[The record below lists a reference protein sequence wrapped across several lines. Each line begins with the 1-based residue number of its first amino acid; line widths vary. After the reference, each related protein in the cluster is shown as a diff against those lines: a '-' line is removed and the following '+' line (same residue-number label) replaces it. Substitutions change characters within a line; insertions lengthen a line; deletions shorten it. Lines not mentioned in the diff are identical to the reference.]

1 MSSYLP
7 RVNFLCYRYGAVG
20 GFRGESHKLSCS
32 TPSRVEP
39 LQYETRAEGGW
50 ELLVFMG
57 CPIHPEYIFH
67 NIELVGMAVAP
78 GSNVTDSHCFY
89 WDLVDFSW
97 INASKFI
104 VVFDSFSPV
113 LSLFFWGED
122 LLNSLY
128 IHFVRPISYIRMFWQ
143 QWLNSSCS
151 VKESDSLNLGEN
163 YQSSH
168 GNQLPLAVFPD
179 DTCCLSP
186 LLKWMVFVIPCG
198 APSDPL
204 SLCYKCL
211 AEWIEFVHL

>member
-50 ELLVFMG
+50 ALLVFMD

-67 NIELVGMAVAP
+67 NIELVRMAIAP

-89 WDLVDFSW
+89 WDLVDFSS
-97 INASKFI
+97 INSSKFI

-113 LSLFFWGED
+113 LPLFSGERICWTP
-122 LLNSLY
+122 Y
-128 IHFVRPISYIRMFWQ
+128 ITTLEDPSPIPGCFD
-143 QWLNSSCS
+143 SSDWILP
-151 VKESDSLNLGEN
+151 VLWK
-163 YQSSH
+163 
-168 GNQLPLAVFPD
+168 NQ
-179 DTCCLSP
+179 
-186 LLKWMVFVIPCG
+186 I
-198 APSDPL
+198 
-204 SLCYKCL
+204 
-211 AEWIEFVHL
+211 H